1 MAQTSDLDEEDLA
14 IGTVLCLFQP
24 LAVCRV
30 GMNAVVKLE
39 QVVAANLEK
48 NEYHRV
54 FQELQVERVAETQYF
69 KFFSVLA
76 HSDGFIDNLPKT
88 AGASL
93 NFLELAFSFASN
105 CRFGVYLGELPIGLD
120 IVQID
125 HSSKSHRLLMHRIN
139 VQDLGQKGKK

>member
-48 NEYHRV
+48 N
-54 FQELQVERVAETQYF
+54 
-69 KFFSVLA
+69 
-76 HSDGFIDNLPKT
+76 
-88 AGASL
+88 
-93 NFLELAFSFASN
+93 
-105 CRFGVYLGELPIGLD
+105 
-120 IVQID
+120 
-125 HSSKSHRLLMHRIN
+125 
-139 VQDLGQKGKK
+139 